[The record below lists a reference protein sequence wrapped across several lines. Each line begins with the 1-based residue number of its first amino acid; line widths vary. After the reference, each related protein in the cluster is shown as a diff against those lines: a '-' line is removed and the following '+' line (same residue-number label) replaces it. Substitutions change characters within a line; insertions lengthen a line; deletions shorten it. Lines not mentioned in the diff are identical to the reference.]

1 MKRGIAG
8 VSKITGALALAGG
21 MIMMAALP
29 AVAAPRTN
37 AAYAASA
44 NGRIYAPPI
53 GLATFPT
60 GIHYV
65 RLPHISIPGLL
76 TAWIVTDKAGPTF
89 ASSNVL
95 TPRVRLSRST
105 TLSAK
110 AAYSSCKFH
119 TRSGSVSG
127 YTKITYGAIRRLFFK
142 TIPLPWYPAPNTRI
156 TVPGIATITLNRQTT
171 SYNGTL
177 TVTAIYVKWRHV
189 KQTLT
194 VATSVCNRARL
205 APVPILPG
213 KSLPLTLGGLGVLLI
228 GGMGYRVTRRRFA
241 AAAA

>member
-1 MKRGIAG
+1 MKRGITG
-8 VSKITGALALAGG
+8 VSKITGALVLAGG

-44 NGRIYAPPI
+44 TGRIYAPPI
-53 GLATFPT
+53 GLATYPT

-65 RLPHISIPGLL
+65 TLPHISIRGLL

-95 TPRVRLSRST
+95 TPRARLTRLT

-110 AAYSSCKFH
+110 AVYSSCKFH
-119 TRSGSVSG
+119 TRTGYVSG
-127 YTKITYGAIRRLFFK
+127 YTKITYGAVRKFGFP
-142 TIPLPWYPAPNTRI
+142 TIPLPWYPAPNTKVS
-156 TVPGIATITLNRQTT
+156 VPGIATITLNRQTIG
-171 SYNGTL
+171 YKGTL
-177 TVTAIYVKWRHV
+177 TVTAIYVKWWHV
-189 KQTLT
+189 RQTLT
-194 VATSVCNRARL
+194 IATSVCNRARL

-241 AAAA
+241 AAA

>member
-1 MKRGIAG
+1 MKHGITG
-8 VSKITGALALAGG
+8 VWQITGALVLAGG

-44 NGRIYAPPI
+44 SGRIYAPPI
-53 GLATFPT
+53 ALATYPT
-60 GIHYV
+60 GTHHV
-65 RLPHISIPGLL
+65 TLPHISIPGLL
-76 TAWIVTDKAGPTF
+76 TAWIVTDKAGPTY

-95 TPRVRLSRST
+95 TPRARLGRLT

-119 TRSGSVSG
+119 TRTGYVSG
-127 YTKITYGAIRRLFFK
+127 YAKISYGAVRKLGFP
-142 TIPLPWYPAPNTRI
+142 TIPLRSYPAPDTKVS
-156 TVPGIATITLNRQTT
+156 VPGIATITLNRQTT

-189 KQTLT
+189 RQTLT
-194 VATSVCNRARL
+194 IATSVCNRAKL

-241 AAAA
+241 AAD

>member
-8 VSKITGALALAGG
+8 VCQITGALALAGG

-37 AAYAASA
+37 AAFAASA
-44 NGRIYAPPI
+44 SGRIYAPPI
-53 GLATFPT
+53 GLATYPT

-65 RLPHISIPGLL
+65 KLPHISIPGLL
-76 TAWIVTDKAGPTF
+76 TAWIVTDKAGSTY
-89 ASSNVL
+89 ASSRVL
-95 TPRVRLSRST
+95 TPRVRLTRLT
-105 TLSAK
+105 TLSAEY
-110 AAYSSCKFH
+110 AYSSCKFH
-119 TRSGSVSG
+119 TRTGTVSG
-127 YTKITYGAIRRLFFK
+127 YTEISYGAVRKLHFP
-142 TIPLPWYPAPNTRI
+142 TIPLPWYPKPNTKI
-156 TVPGIATITLNRQTT
+156 SVPGIATITLNRQTT

-189 KQTLT
+189 RQTLT
-194 VATSVCNRARL
+194 IATSVCNRARL

-241 AAAA
+241 AAD

>member
-1 MKRGIAG
+1 MKRGITG
-8 VSKITGALALAGG
+8 VSKITGALVLAGG

-44 NGRIYAPPI
+44 TGRIYAPPI
-53 GLATFPT
+53 ALATYPT
-60 GIHYV
+60 GFHYV
-65 RLPHISIPGLL
+65 TRPHISIPGLL

-95 TPRVRLSRST
+95 TPRVRLTRGA

-110 AAYSSCKFH
+110 AVYSSCKFH
-119 TRSGSVSG
+119 TRTGYVSG
-127 YTKITYGAIRRLFFK
+127 YTKITYGVVRKLGFPTK
-142 TIPLPWYPAPNTRI
+142 PLPWYPAPNTKVSI
-156 TVPGIATITLNRQTT
+156 PGIATITLNRQTT
-171 SYNGTL
+171 SYKGTL

-189 KQTLT
+189 RQTLT
-194 VATSVCNRARL
+194 IATSVCNRAKL

-241 AAAA
+241 AAD

>member
-44 NGRIYAPPI
+44 FGRIYAPPI
-53 GLATFPT
+53 ALATYPT
-60 GIHYV
+60 SPHYV
-65 RLPHISIPGLL
+65 TLPHISIPGLL
-76 TAWIVTDKAGPTF
+76 TTWTVTDKAGPTS

-95 TPRVRLSRST
+95 TVRARLTRLT
-105 TLSAK
+105 RLYAK

-119 TRSGSVSG
+119 TRTGRVSG
-127 YTKITYGAIRRLFFK
+127 YAKIIYGAVLKPGFP
-142 TIPLPWYPAPNTRI
+142 TIPLPWYPAPNTTI
-156 TVPGIATITLNRQTT
+156 SVPGIATITLNRQTT

-177 TVTAIYVKWRHV
+177 TVTAIYVVLRHS
-189 KQTLT
+189 KQALT

-213 KSLPLTLGGLGVLLI
+213 KALPLTLGGLGVLLI

-241 AAAA
+241 AGA

>member
-8 VSKITGALALAGG
+8 VAKITGALALAGG

-44 NGRIYAPPI
+44 FGHIYAPPI
-53 GLATFPT
+53 ALATYP
-60 GIHYV
+60 ISPHYV

-76 TAWIVTDKAGPTF
+76 TAWIVTDKAGPTS

-95 TPRVRLSRST
+95 TPRARLGRLT
-105 TLSAK
+105 TLSAR

-119 TRSGSVSG
+119 TRSGRVTG
-127 YTKITYGAIRRLFFK
+127 YTKITYGAVRRFGVTK
-142 TIPLPWYPAPNTRI
+142 PLPWYPAPNT
-156 TVPGIATITLNRQTT
+156 TVSVPGIATITLNRQTT
-171 SYNGTL
+171 SYSGTL
-177 TVTAIYVKWRHV
+177 TVTAIYVKWRHIR
-189 KQTLT
+189 QTLT

-228 GGMGYRVTRRRFA
+228 GGMGYRVTRRRSA
-241 AAAA
+241 AAA

>member
-8 VSKITGALALAGG
+8 VSKVTGALALAGG
-21 MIMMAALP
+21 IIMMAALP

-37 AAYAASA
+37 AAYGASA
-44 NGRIYAPPI
+44 TGRIFAPPI
-53 GLATFPT
+53 GLATYPT
-60 GIHYV
+60 GTHFV
-65 RLPHISIPGLL
+65 RLNHIGIPGLL
-76 TAWIVTDKAGPTF
+76 TTWTVTDKAHSTS

-95 TPRVRLSRST
+95 TVRARLSRLR
-105 TLSAK
+105 TLTAT

-119 TRSGSVSG
+119 TRSGRVSG
-127 YTKITYGAIRRLFFK
+127 YTKITYGAIRRLFGFTK
-142 TIPLPWYPAPNTRI
+142 PLPWHPAPNTTI
-156 TVPGIATITLNRQTT
+156 SVPGIATITLNRQTT

-177 TVTAIYVKWRHV
+177 TVTAIYVRWRHV
-189 KQTLT
+189 RQTLT

-241 AAAA
+241 AA

>member
-1 MKRGIAG
+1 MKRGITG
-8 VSKITGALALAGG
+8 VSKITGALVLAGG
-21 MIMMAALP
+21 VIMMAALP

-44 NGRIYAPPI
+44 SGRIYAPPI
-53 GLATFPT
+53 ALATYPT

-65 RLPHISIPGLL
+65 TLPHISIPGLL

-95 TPRVRLSRST
+95 TPRARLGRLT

-119 TRSGSVSG
+119 TRSGYVSG
-127 YTKITYGAIRRLFFK
+127 YTKISYGAVRTLRF
-142 TIPLPWYPAPNTRI
+142 TRPLPSYPAPNTTI
-156 TVPGIATITLNRQTT
+156 SVPGIATITLNRQTT

-189 KQTLT
+189 RQTLT
-194 VATSVCNRARL
+194 IATSVCNRARL

-228 GGMGYRVTRRRFA
+228 GGMGYRVTRRSRSA
-241 AAAA
+241 ATA

>member
-1 MKRGIAG
+1 MKRSIAG

-37 AAYAASA
+37 AAYGASA
-44 NGRIYAPPI
+44 SGRIYAPPI
-53 GLATFPT
+53 GLATYPT
-60 GIHYV
+60 GTHFV
-65 RLPHISIPGLL
+65 RLNHISIPGLL
-76 TAWIVTDKAGPTF
+76 TTWTVTDKAGPTY

-95 TPRVRLSRST
+95 TPRVRLSRLR
-105 TLSAK
+105 TLSAT

-119 TRSGSVSG
+119 TRSGRVSG
-127 YTKITYGAIRRLFFK
+127 YTKITYGAIRTLGFTK
-142 TIPLPWYPAPNTRI
+142 PLPWYPAPNTKI
-156 TVPGIATITLNRQTT
+156 SVPGIATITLNRQTT

-177 TVTAIYVKWRHV
+177 TVTAIYVRWRHV
-189 KQTLT
+189 RQTLT

-241 AAAA
+241 AAT